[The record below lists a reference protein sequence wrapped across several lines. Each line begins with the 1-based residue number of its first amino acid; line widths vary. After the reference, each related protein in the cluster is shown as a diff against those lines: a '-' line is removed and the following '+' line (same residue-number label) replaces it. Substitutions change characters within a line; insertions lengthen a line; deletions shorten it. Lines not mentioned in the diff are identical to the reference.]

1 MDLKEAAMRLL
12 LAALTAVSA
21 LLVYRRSGAARVVLL
36 LDAETRG
43 PLTTWTCLQL
53 LRFAVADSG
62 KACLSDAGSG
72 ATKSLGRFKVH
83 CFENAMA
90 LDII

>member
-1 MDLKEAAMRLL
+1 MDLKESAMRLL

-21 LLVYRRSGAARVVLL
+21 LLVYRRSGAARVVFL

-72 ATKSLGRFKVH
+72 ATKSSGRFKVH

-90 LDII
+90 PDII